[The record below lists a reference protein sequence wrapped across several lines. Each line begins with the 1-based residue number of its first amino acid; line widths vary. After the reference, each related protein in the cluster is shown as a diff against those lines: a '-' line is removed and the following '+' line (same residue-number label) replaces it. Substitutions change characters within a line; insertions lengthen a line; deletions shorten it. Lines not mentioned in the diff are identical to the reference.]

1 MQDKVVII
9 TGASKG
15 IGRQT
20 ALNFAESGYQTVV
33 VATNEEKLLLLKKEI
48 QETYSM
54 ECQVCYGDLSDLNFV
69 DTIVPLTLN
78 HFGRIDTLVNNAAW
92 RSIETMRTINVE
104 TWERTLRI
112 CLTAPAFLA
121 QSCARHMEEAKHEGC
136 IINVSSVMSQKASGS
151 SPAYIACKGA
161 MESLTRELAVTYG
174 RSGIRAVC
182 VRPGYIDTDMSSDY
196 QSEEGDNISSQM
208 ITELLD
214 FIPFHRGGS
223 VVDVANAIVW
233 LASEQARYLT
243 GCDLTIDGGL
253 TSNFNS
259 YSIKKRQFPTQY

>member
-112 CLTAPAFLA
+112 CPRTVLCQA
-121 QSCARHMEEAKHEGC
+121 H
-136 IINVSSVMSQKASGS
+136 
-151 SPAYIACKGA
+151 
-161 MESLTRELAVTYG
+161 G
-174 RSGIRAVC
+174 RGK
-182 VRPGYIDTDMSSDY
+182 T
-196 QSEEGDNISSQM
+196 
-208 ITELLD
+208 
-214 FIPFHRGGS
+214 
-223 VVDVANAIVW
+223 
-233 LASEQARYLT
+233 
-243 GCDLTIDGGL
+243 
-253 TSNFNS
+253 
-259 YSIKKRQFPTQY
+259 